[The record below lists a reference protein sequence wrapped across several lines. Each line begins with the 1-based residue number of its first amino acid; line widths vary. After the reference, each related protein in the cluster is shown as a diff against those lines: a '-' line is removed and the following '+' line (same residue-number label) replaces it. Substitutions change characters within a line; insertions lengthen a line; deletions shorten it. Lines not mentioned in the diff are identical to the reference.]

1 MKLTKLSI
9 LILIIVLL
17 SGIGIVCA
25 HDNTQTSNTDFNKSI
40 FNTTE
45 LMNITQNT
53 IVQTN
58 QQNITDK
65 NNTTDIND
73 NISTKIGKI
82 PVTVIVYSQYDAKT
96 KEYKNPIEGVTCTL
110 EGQKTHKAVDNGVT
124 NEKGVCYLEGNPFS
138 HYHVKISNDGK
149 TKNIDVFSHV
159 GIGVPTVGP
168 I

>member
-1 MKLTKLSI
+1 MINLKCIGEKLTKLSI

-65 NNTTDIND
+65 NIRTADIGSIISIND
-73 NISTKIGKI
+73 GCNFLISEIELSDDNFDLHSKRLYVLI
-82 PVTVIVYSQYDAKT
+82 VINLYPLY
-96 KEYKNPIEGVTCTL
+96 L
-110 EGQKTHKAVDNGVT
+110 NGIA
-124 NEKGVCYLEGNPFS
+124 S
-138 HYHVKISNDGK
+138 
-149 TKNIDVFSHV
+149 
-159 GIGVPTVGP
+159 
-168 I
+168 